1 MSAACINAQVF
12 LHDRFLFIRSEKNT
26 KTEALNQLPL
36 KHQAVSHLFYL
47 FIFLD
52 MYFVGLIYTK
62 ENTLLWLVATYL
74 FQLM

>member
-12 LHDRFLFIRSEKNT
+12 LHDRFLFVCSEK

-52 MYFVGLIYTK
+52 MYCVGLIYTK
-62 ENTLLWLVATYL
+62 ENTLL
-74 FQLM
+74 

>member
-1 MSAACINAQVF
+1 MLKCFYMTDFCSYAQ
-12 LHDRFLFIRSEKNT
+12 KK

-47 FIFLD
+47 FIFWD
-52 MYFVGLIYTK
+52 MYCVGLIYTK